1 MNKQHFSTIFTTPV
15 EKIGVSIVDDTVSSI
30 TWLPENIPLLDSK
43 SRFTNKIQSLILQYL
58 VDGRPL
64 PDIPLKLTGTSFQ
77 LKVWKVLG
85 RLKMGEVISYG
96 ELARDLHTS
105 SRAIGQA
112 CRTNPVVLF
121 IPCHRVVSV
130 SGIGGYM
137 GKQNRTNIKKWLLE
151 HEKDNAG

>member
-1 MNKQHFSTIFTTPV
+1 
-15 EKIGVSIVDDTVSSI
+15 
-30 TWLPENIPLLDSK
+30 
-43 SRFTNKIQSLILQYL
+43 
-58 VDGRPL
+58 
-64 PDIPLKLTGTSFQ
+64 
-77 LKVWKVLG
+77 
-85 RLKMGEVISYG
+85 MGEVISYG